1 MRRAALAVHGH
12 RERLGGAIERVAA
25 IAEAAGVELVEDET
39 EQADVVI
46 ALGGDGTMLRALRAE
61 VDRPTPVFGVRFGRV
76 GFLTSA
82 ERDALEPAVRRVFA
96 GDYRVVELCTLEA
109 RLADNV
115 HAVVND
121 VVVTSTEPGRM
132 IELEWHLGGAALGT
146 QPCDGLI
153 CCTPT
158 GSTGYNL
165 SNGGP
170 VMMWGLEAMALTFV
184 APHSLHARPLVVPK
198 GQSLRAVNRTVD
210 RAATVLV
217 DGHVVG
223 ELTGSAAL
231 EVIVAE
237 AVCRLALLPEVSFFS
252 RYRTVFP

>member
-1 MRRAALAVHGH
+1 
-12 RERLGGAIERVAA
+12 
-25 IAEAAGVELVEDET
+25 
-39 EQADVVI
+39 
-46 ALGGDGTMLRALRAE
+46 
-61 VDRPTPVFGVRFGRV
+61 
-76 GFLTSA
+76 
-82 ERDALEPAVRRVFA
+82 
-96 GDYRVVELCTLEA
+96 
-109 RLADNV
+109 
-115 HAVVND
+115 
-121 VVVTSTEPGRM
+121 
-132 IELEWHLGGAALGT
+132 
-146 QPCDGLI
+146 
-153 CCTPT
+153 
-158 GSTGYNL
+158 
-165 SNGGP
+165 
-170 VMMWGLEAMALTFV
+170 MMWGLEAMALTFV